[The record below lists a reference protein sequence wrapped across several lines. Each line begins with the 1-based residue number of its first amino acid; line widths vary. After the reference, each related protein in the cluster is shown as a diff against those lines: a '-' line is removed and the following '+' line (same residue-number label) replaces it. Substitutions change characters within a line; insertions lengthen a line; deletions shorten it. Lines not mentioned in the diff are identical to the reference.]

1 MDFSIVSPSFCNNAW
16 LKLCV
21 ASVADQ
27 RGVTLEHIVQD
38 AVSDDGTLDWL
49 REDKRVRAF
58 VEKDNGM
65 YDAIN
70 RGLRRASGDL
80 LGCLNCDEQY
90 LPGALAAVKEFFGAH
105 PEVEVVFADV
115 VVVDPGGQFVA
126 YRKTVTPSRRHVQ
139 VCHLP
144 TLTCATFFRHS
155 SLERHGL
162 FFDSQWR
169 DVGDGVWVLRML
181 EKGVRVAVL
190 RRYTSAFTRTGQ
202 NMNFRPNAI
211 REKAAL
217 RAAAPLWAR
226 ALAPLWVARHRLAK
240 WRHGCYH
247 QPPFQYAIYTQAHPD
262 RRTAFEVDRPTFHW
276 AGRMQFLRAYPKTC
290 ARR

>member
-1 MDFSIVSPSFCNNAW
+1 MRGVDFSIVTPSFRNSAW
-16 LKLCV
+16 LRLCV

-27 RGVTLEHIVQD
+27 HGVTLEHIVQD

-49 REDKRVRAF
+49 REDRRVRVF
-58 VEKDNGM
+58 VEEDSGM

-80 LGCLNCDEQY
+80 LACLNCDEQY
-90 LPGALAAVKEFFGAH
+90 LPGALAAVKEFFGAQ
-105 PEVEVVFADV
+105 PEVEVVFADAV
-115 VVVDPGGQFVA
+115 VVGPGGQFVA

-144 TLTCATFFRHS
+144 TLTCATFFRHR

-169 DVGDGVWVLRML
+169 DVGDGAWVVRML

-202 NMNFRPNAI
+202 NMNFLPNAI
-211 REKAAL
+211 REKAVL
-217 RAAAPLWAR
+217 RAAAPLWVR
-226 ALAPLWVARHRLAK
+226 ALAPLWVAGHRLAK

-247 QPPFQYAIYTQAHPD
+247 QPPFQYAIYTQVHPD
-262 RRTAFEVDRPTFHW
+262 RRTTFAVDRPTFHV
-276 AGRMQFLRAYPKTC
+276 AVPEAVS
-290 ARR
+290 

>member
-1 MDFSIVSPSFCNNAW
+1 MRGVDFSIITPSFRNSAW

-49 REDKRVRAF
+49 REDKRVHAF
-58 VEKDNGM
+58 VEKDSGM

-80 LGCLNCDEQY
+80 LAYLNCDEQY

-105 PEVEVVFADV
+105 PEVEVVFADAV
-115 VVVDPGGQFVA
+115 VVGPGGQFVA
-126 YRKTVTPSRRHVQ
+126 YRKVVTPSRRHVQ

-155 SLERHGL
+155 SLERHEL

-169 DVGDGVWVLRML
+169 DLGDAAWVLRML

-202 NMNFRPNAI
+202 NMNFLPNAI

-217 RAAAPLWAR
+217 RAAAPMWAR
-226 ALAPLWVARHRLAK
+226 ALAPLWAARHRLAK

-247 QPPFQYAIYTQAHPD
+247 QSPFEYAIYTQVHPD
-262 RRTAFEVDRPTFHW
+262 QRTAFEVDRPTFYL
-276 AGRMQFLRAYPKTC
+276 AVPDAES
-290 ARR
+290 

>member
-1 MDFSIVSPSFCNNAW
+1 MDFSIVTPSFRNSAW

-27 RGVTLEHIVQD
+27 RDVTLEHIVQD

-58 VEKDNGM
+58 VEKDSGM

-70 RGLRRASGDL
+70 RGLRRASGNL
-80 LGCLNCDEQY
+80 LACLNCDEQY

-115 VVVDPGGQFVA
+115 VVVGPDGQFVA
-126 YRKTVTPSRRHVQ
+126 YRKTVTPSRLHVQ

-169 DVGDGVWVLRML
+169 DVGDTAWVLRML

-202 NMNFRPNAI
+202 NMNFLPNAI

-226 ALAPLWVARHRLAK
+226 SLPCLWAARHRLAK

-247 QPPFQYAIYTQAHPD
+247 QPPFQYAIYTQVHPD
-262 RRTAFEVDRPTFHW
+262 RRTAFEVDRPTFHL
-276 AGRMQFLRAYPKTC
+276 AEPDA
-290 ARR
+290 AS